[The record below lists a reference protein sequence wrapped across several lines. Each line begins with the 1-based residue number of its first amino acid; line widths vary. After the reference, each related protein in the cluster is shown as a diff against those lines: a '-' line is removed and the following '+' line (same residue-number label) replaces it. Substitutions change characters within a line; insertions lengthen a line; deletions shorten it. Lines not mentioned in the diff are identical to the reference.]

1 MNSLIKML
9 VLVILFISS
18 TLFSSFID
26 NNNGLEK
33 YGNINYT
40 NTGYFN
46 NKKVVDSLIRGK
58 DLSDLINTN
67 EFQKV
72 ENELEKIKSIK
83 NVDVYLNSYLELEI
97 DIIDRLPIAFLRE
110 SNSYL
115 DFSGVIIEKNDSV
128 YDSLPQIKG
137 VLREGEVYKILKVI
151 SVLDKD
157 KFFQNN
163 LESLR
168 FEEGDIYLN
177 IKNFDLDIRLG
188 NEFQLKNKLKMLK
201 GFYMYQ
207 FNNSIN
213 KKYKQIDLVYNNRLI
228 AIKK

>member
-1 MNSLIKML
+1 MSSLIKML
-9 VLVILFISS
+9 VLVTLFISS

-157 KFFQNN
+157 KFFQNK
-163 LESLR
+163 LESLH
-168 FEEGDIYLN
+168 FEEGDMYLN

>member
-1 MNSLIKML
+1 MSSLIKML

-157 KFFQNN
+157 KFFQNK

>member
-1 MNSLIKML
+1 MSSLIKIL
-9 VLVILFISS
+9 VLVTLFISS

-46 NKKVVDSLIRGK
+46 NNKVVDSLIRGK

-72 ENELEKIKSIK
+72 EYELEKIKSIK

-157 KFFQNN
+157 KFFQNK
-163 LESLR
+163 LELLH

>member
-1 MNSLIKML
+1 ML
-9 VLVILFISS
+9 VLVTLFIST

-40 NTGYFN
+40 STGYFN
-46 NKKVVDSLIRGK
+46 NKKIVDSLIRGK

-157 KFFQNN
+157 KFFQNK
-163 LESLR
+163 LESLY
-168 FEEGDIYLN
+168 FEEGDIHLN

>member
-1 MNSLIKML
+1 MSSLIKML

-40 NTGYFN
+40 GTGYFN
-46 NKKVVDSLIRGK
+46 NKKIVDSLIRGK

-157 KFFQNN
+157 KFFQNK
-163 LESLR
+163 LESLH

>member
-1 MNSLIKML
+1 ML
-9 VLVILFISS
+9 VLVTLFISS

-157 KFFQNN
+157 KFFQNK

>member
-1 MNSLIKML
+1 MSSLIKMI

-46 NKKVVDSLIRGK
+46 NNKVVDSLIRGK

-72 ENELEKIKSIK
+72 EYELEKIKSIK

-157 KFFQNN
+157 KFFQNK
-163 LESLR
+163 LESLH
-168 FEEGDIYLN
+168 FEEGDMYLN

>member
-1 MNSLIKML
+1 MSSLIKML

-40 NTGYFN
+40 STGYFN
-46 NKKVVDSLIRGK
+46 NKKIVDSLIRGK

-115 DFSGVIIEKNDSV
+115 DSSGVIIEKNDSV

-157 KFFQNN
+157 KFFQNK
-163 LESLR
+163 LESLH

>member
-1 MNSLIKML
+1 ML
-9 VLVILFISS
+9 VLVTLFISS
-18 TLFSSFID
+18 TLFSLFID

-46 NKKVVDSLIRGK
+46 NNKVVDSLIRGK

-137 VLREGEVYKILKVI
+137 LLREGEVYKVLKVI
-151 SVLDKD
+151 
-157 KFFQNN
+157 
-163 LESLR
+163 
-168 FEEGDIYLN
+168 
-177 IKNFDLDIRLG
+177 
-188 NEFQLKNKLKMLK
+188 
-201 GFYMYQ
+201 
-207 FNNSIN
+207 
-213 KKYKQIDLVYNNRLI
+213 
-228 AIKK
+228 

>member
-1 MNSLIKML
+1 MSSLIKML
-9 VLVILFISS
+9 VLVTLFISS
-18 TLFSSFID
+18 TLFSSFIE

-40 NTGYFN
+40 GTGYFN
-46 NKKVVDSLIRGK
+46 NKKIVDSLIRGK

-157 KFFQNN
+157 KFFQNK
-163 LESLR
+163 LESLY
-168 FEEGDIYLN
+168 FEEGDIHLN

>member
-1 MNSLIKML
+1 MSSLIKML
-9 VLVILFISS
+9 VLVTLFISS

-40 NTGYFN
+40 STGYFN
-46 NKKVVDSLIRGK
+46 NKKIVDSLIRGK

-157 KFFQNN
+157 KFFQNK
-163 LESLR
+163 LESLY